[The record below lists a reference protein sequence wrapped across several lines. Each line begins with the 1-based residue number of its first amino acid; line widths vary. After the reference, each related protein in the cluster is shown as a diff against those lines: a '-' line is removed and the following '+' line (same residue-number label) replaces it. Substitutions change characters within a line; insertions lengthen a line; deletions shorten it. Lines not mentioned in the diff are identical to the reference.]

1 MTDGRLGL
9 DALDRLRAEGVGGG
23 VRLPAFDPQELGI
36 GIVHLGIGAFHRAHQ
51 AVFTEDACAATGD
64 RRWGILGVTQRSRA
78 VADRVGPQDGLY
90 GVLEKGVARTGLR
103 IAGAVRDVAHPAE
116 ETARIVATI
125 AAPATHVVTM
135 TVTEKGYR
143 ASASGALV
151 PDDDVDADVAALAAA
166 RRGDGG
172 DQAARTPIGLLALGL
187 LERAGSDPP
196 AGGITV
202 VCCDN
207 MPHNGD
213 VVAGLVR
220 EMLDRAGVSGAER
233 RWIDAYVAFPSTMV
247 DRIVPATTEH
257 DRAEAEQI
265 LGLRDEGLVV
275 AEPFRQWVIE
285 DRFAGPR
292 PAWERAG
299 ATLAH
304 DVAPYERA
312 KLRMLNGTHS
322 LLAYVGSLADH
333 ELIADA
339 MADPWLAGLARAFLA
354 EDVLPTLQAPDG
366 VDLGAYAESILERFA
381 NPHTRHTTIQ
391 VAMDG
396 SHKVPIRLLGT
407 IGDRL
412 RVGAL
417 PRHAARALAA
427 WIAFVARGRS
437 RSGRPLALDD
447 PRAAEL
453 TAATSRD
460 GGPLPARRL
469 VESLLALDG
478 VVPAD
483 IAGHAP
489 FVGLL
494 VREVDGLLAWL
505 DGGAVPETSVA
516 AATER
521 THG

>member
-1 MTDGRLGL
+1 MTDDRLSL
-9 DALDRLRAEGVGGG
+9 DALDRLRAEGLSDD
-23 VRLPAFDPQELGI
+23 VRLPSFDPRELGI

-51 AVFTEDACAATGD
+51 AVFTEDACAVTGD

-78 VADRVGPQDGLY
+78 VADRIGPQDGLY
-90 GVLEKGVARTGLR
+90 GVLEKGTSGTGLR
-103 IAGAVRDVAHPAE
+103 IVGAVRDVAFPGE
-116 ETARIVATI
+116 ETARVVAAI
-125 AAPATHVVTM
+125 AAPTTHIVSL

-143 ASASGALV
+143 AGASARLV
-151 PDDDVDADVAALAAA
+151 PDDDVDADVEALAAA
-166 RRGDGG
+166 FRGDGG
-172 DQAARTPIGLLALGL
+172 DPAARTPIGLLALGIL
-187 LERAGSDPP
+187 ARATADPHV
-196 AGGITV
+196 GGITV

-220 EMLDRAGVSGAER
+220 EMLERAGVSGPAR
-233 RWIDAYVAFPSTMV
+233 GWIDAHVTFPSTMV

-257 DRAEAEQI
+257 DRAEAERI

-292 PAWERAG
+292 PAWEQAG
-299 ATLAH
+299 ATLTD

-322 LLAYVGSLADH
+322 LLAYLGSLADH
-333 ELIADA
+333 GLLADA
-339 MADPWLAGLARAFLA
+339 VADPWLAGLAHAFLA
-354 EDVLPTLQAPDG
+354 EDVRPTLDPPDG
-366 VDLGAYAESILERFA
+366 VDLEEYAESILDRFA

-391 VAMDG
+391 IAMDG

-407 IGDRL
+407 IGDR
-412 RVGAL
+412 RRAGAL
-417 PRHAARALAA
+417 PRHATRALAA

-437 RSGRPLALDD
+437 RSGRPLALED

-453 TAATSRD
+453 AEATGR
-460 GGPLPARRL
+460 GGAPLAPEQL
-469 VESLLALDG
+469 VENVLGLDG
-478 VVPAD
+478 IVPDELAD
-483 IAGHAP
+483 DAS
-489 FVGLL
+489 FVTLLVQEVHGLL
-494 VREVDGLLAWL
+494 SWL
-505 DGGAVPETSVA
+505 DGGPVPALSD

-521 THG
+521 STR